1 MSRGSVT
8 EEAPP
13 RAAVWWVGILFV
25 AASIHPKA
33 LCGQAPAARPPQ
45 APHNEE
51 MIRKLARE
59 AQPEAFTFA
68 VLGDV
73 HGDYAVMTQI
83 LEQMAPY
90 KPDLCVQIGDLFG
103 GRKGNQPF
111 ESYVACLRKGGVP
124 CLTVVGNHDVHA
136 GAREGFR
143 QYIGREDL
151 YFDYGPARFILLDT
165 SRRWLSTKQLEW
177 FRSCLETSKRKFVFT
192 HMPPYLGNWWINA
205 FHGGS
210 APFLRLCAEY
220 NVEHVF
226 VGHLHVLDWTVYEG
240 VPFTCTGVGGI
251 KPSFAPLGVPFRGF
265 VLVHVTAEG
274 SDAKAVRYSRTGQ
287 KRGYQRPLH
296 SHRVSPAVPRKTE
309 SRRLPSWVRSGSGRF
324 TVMGQDLLV
333 GVGEQRADGAA
344 GRARQ
349 RQRAILRARAA
360 LQDEIERHV
369 AELMRDMTYAAAKY
383 TDPDGNE
390 TMEYV
395 HTVSKAVAYACLD
408 EARVQHTW
416 CDPEDA
422 TIFAGV
428 SCPLEIIWKQTKT
441 SARRLALAPRT
452 PDMALSPGKV
462 FGKRLSAAMRLLA
475 KEIARRREQPSED
488 TKRR

>member
-8 EEAPP
+8 EAALP
-13 RAAVWWVGILFV
+13 RAAVWWVGVLSV

-33 LCGQAPAARPPQ
+33 LCAQAPAARPPQ
-45 APHNEE
+45 QPYNEE
-51 MIRKLARE
+51 MIRKLARK
-59 AQPEAFTFA
+59 AQPETFAFA

-73 HGDYAVMTQI
+73 HGNYPVMSQI

-103 GRKGNQPF
+103 GRKGNRPF
-111 ESYVACLRKGGVP
+111 ESYVACLRKGGIP

-136 GAREGFR
+136 GAREDFR
-143 QYIGREDL
+143 RYIGREDV

-177 FRSCLETSKRKFVFT
+177 FGSCLKTSKRKFVFT
-192 HMPPYLGNWWINA
+192 HMPPYLGNWWMNA

-251 KPSFAPLGVPFRGF
+251 KPSYAPMGVPFRGF
-265 VLVHVTAEG
+265 VLVRVTAEG
-274 SDAKAVRYSRTGQ
+274 SDTKAVRYSQTGQ
-287 KRGYQRPLH
+287 KRGYLRPLH
-296 SHRVSPAVPRKTE
+296 SYRVSPAVPRKTV
-309 SRRLPSWVRSGSGRF
+309 SRRFPSWVRSGSGRF
-324 TVMGQDLLV
+324 TVMGEDVLV
-333 GVGEQRADGAA
+333 GVGEQRAEGAA
-344 GRARQ
+344 ARAGQ
-349 RQRAILRARAA
+349 KQRAISRARAA

-369 AELMRDMTYAAAKY
+369 AELMRDTTYAAAKY

-416 CDPEDA
+416 TDPQDA
-422 TIFAGV
+422 TTFVGA
-428 SCPLEIIWKQTKT
+428 SCPLEVIWKQTKT

-452 PDMALSPGKV
+452 SDMALSPGKV
-462 FGKRLSAAMRLLA
+462 FGKHLGAAVRLLS
-475 KEIARRREQPSED
+475 KEITRRREQPSED
-488 TKRR
+488 AKGR